1 METNGYAFISYS
13 SKDHI
18 EAETM
23 RSILNKE
30 GIKTWMAPGDIP
42 AGKRYA
48 QVINLAIKNCSCFI
62 LMLSDEA
69 QHSTWVAKETER
81 AVSYNKPIFP
91 VKIKETILND
101 EFELYL
107 STDQMVAIKKFDK
120 SNEEFQKL
128 LNNIFVCVNITK
140 SNFDIA
146 SKNEND
152 NLVPGIKPNDSTST
166 EFANYFYFH
175 INFNEREGSIIIVS
189 PESKPNKILKADITK
204 QIWSDFTIIAQ
215 QLLATALGIGIDD
228 VAIKLKTNYPL
239 GIYECAPAN
248 NLYNSE
254 TKNQIY
260 FSIACFNT
268 NKNLIHNSAGFQLYE
283 NIFEVTFYK
292 NGEYAFKFMPKNS
305 TLSDFGVN
313 ESKMYELGKQLILFA
328 MRKNDLRIAKQIQKK
343 VYKDYSGGFYI
354 NFI

>member
-1 METNGYAFISYS
+1 MKTNGYAFISYS

-62 LMLSDEA
+62 LMLTDEA

-107 STDQMVAIKKFDK
+107 STDQMVAIKKLDK
-120 SNEEFQKL
+120 SNEKLQKL
-128 LNNIFVCVNITK
+128 LNSISVCVNTSK
-140 SNFDIA
+140 SNIDSA

-152 NLVPGIKPNDSTST
+152 NVVFGIKSNDSTST

-175 INFNEREGSIIIVS
+175 INFNAREGSIIIVS
-189 PESKPNKILKADITK
+189 PESKPDKILKAEITE

-215 QLLATALGIGIDD
+215 QLLATALGIDNDD
-228 VAIKLKTNYPL
+228 VVIKLKNNYPL
-239 GIYECAPAN
+239 GIYECAPADD
-248 NLYNSE
+248 LYNLE
-254 TKNQIY
+254 TNSIIY
-260 FSIACFNT
+260 FSIVCFNT
-268 NKNLIHNSAGFQLYE
+268 NRNFIHNSAVFQLYE
-283 NIFEVTFYK
+283 NKFEVTFFK
-292 NGEYAFKFMPKNS
+292 NGEFALKFMPKNS
-305 TLSDFGVN
+305 TLHDFGVD
-313 ESKMYELGKQLILFA
+313 ESKMYELGRHLILFA
-328 MRKNDLRIAKQIQKK
+328 MRKNELRIAEQIQKK
-343 VYKDYSGGFYI
+343 VYADYSGGFYI

>member
-1 METNGYAFISYS
+1 MKTNGYAFISYS

-48 QVINLAIKNCSCFI
+48 QVINFAIKNCSCFI
-62 LMLSDEA
+62 LMLTDEA

-120 SNEEFQKL
+120 SNENFQKL
-128 LNNIFVCVNITK
+128 LNSISVCVNIRK
-140 SNFDIA
+140 SNIDSA
-146 SKNEND
+146 CKNKND
-152 NLVPGIKPNDSTST
+152 SLISDIKPNDSTST

-175 INFNEREGSIIIVS
+175 IYFDEREGSIFIVS
-189 PESKPNKILKADITK
+189 PESKPDKILKTEITE
-204 QIWSDFTIIAQ
+204 QIWSNFTIIAK
-215 QLLATALGIGIDD
+215 QLLATALGIDIDD
-228 VAIKLKTNYPL
+228 VNIKLKTNYSL
-239 GIYECAPAN
+239 GIYECAPADN
-248 NLYNSE
+248 VYLSE
-254 TKNQIY
+254 TKSQIR
-260 FSIACFNT
+260 FSIACYDV
-268 NKNLIHNSAGFQLYE
+268 NKNLIHNSAGFYLDE
-283 NIFEVTFYK
+283 DIFKITFFK
-292 NGEYAFKFMPKNS
+292 NGEFAFKFMPKNS
-305 TLSDFGVN
+305 TLRDFGVN

-328 MRKNDLRIAKQIQKK
+328 KKKNDLRIAKQIQKK
-343 VYKDYSGGFYI
+343 EYEDHSGGFYI
-354 NFI
+354 TFL